1 MIIRRRR
8 TRNFTIVENEVFND
22 ERLSLEAMG
31 LLAWLRSRPDDWS
44 VQVEQ
49 MRARFKVGRNKM
61 HELVRELVEAGWV
74 TRERKR
80 DEITKAFVGMEYVVL
95 DEAAPVNSEAC
106 EEKPCPGNQDVAQ
119 GAGEDLFPI
128 CAGPRPDLPEVANQ
142 DAYIRTESNQEL
154 IPHTPL
160 PPQPRPEEAVC
171 ASPSVL
177 DQCTVVIAEPEPPR
191 ARFADLAAIWPW
203 EEGESRVQ
211 AEGRFERLDQPA
223 RRHVLA
229 AAPAYVLARQRE
241 KRKRAHLKTF
251 IEDRLWQDF
260 PAETK
265 VTLPLKQVFVAV
277 GTPEFAA
284 WDRAYRAHGRPGMPS
299 AAKHDGRQGWFRPTA
314 FPAQDWSWHREQE
327 QARARAG
334 PSAA

>member
-22 ERLSLEAMG
+22 ERLSLDAMG

-49 MRARFKVGRNKM
+49 MRCRFKVGRNKM

-80 DEITKAFVGMEYVVL
+80 DEVTKAFVGMEYVVL
-95 DEAAPVNSEAC
+95 DEAVPVNSEAC
-106 EEKPCPGNQDVAQ
+106 AEKPCPENQDVAS
-119 GAGEDLFPI
+119 GGEQPLFPI
-128 CAGPRPDLPEVANQ
+128 CAEPRPDLPEVANQ
-142 DAYIRTESNQEL
+142 DAYIRTENYQEL

-160 PPQPRPEEAVC
+160 PPEQRQPGGVC

-177 DQCTVVIAEPEPPR
+177 DQCRVVVAEPEPPR

-229 AAPAYVLARQRE
+229 AAPAYVLARQRA
-241 KRKRAHLKTF
+241 KRKRVHLKTF
-251 IEDRLWQDF
+251 IEDLLWQDF
-260 PAETK
+260 PADAAEA
-265 VTLPLKQVFVAV
+265 LPRALVFVAK

-284 WDRAYRAHGRPGMPS
+284 WDRAYRAQGRPGMLS
-299 AAKHDGRQGWFRPTA
+299 AASHQGRPGWWRPTL
-314 FPAQDWSWHREQE
+314 FPAQDWSYAREVE
-327 QARARAG
+327 QARARDG